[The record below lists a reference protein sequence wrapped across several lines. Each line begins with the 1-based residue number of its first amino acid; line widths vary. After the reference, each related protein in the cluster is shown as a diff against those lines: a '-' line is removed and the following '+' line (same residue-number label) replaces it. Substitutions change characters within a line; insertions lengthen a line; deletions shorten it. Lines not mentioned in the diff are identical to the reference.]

1 MKKLIKVRRL
11 TYDPDFNIG
20 QIYEA
25 YQRTPN
31 SFDLIEDPIPTVFK
45 DGVGEY
51 DFRDNWEKL
60 PYNTKILSDGTV
72 ARVGTIAHDINRRF
86 TGTILKTI
94 SDDIGFNRVGPSS
107 NDIILSTPNTERGWG
122 WNASYSPTKFALYVY
137 VSELR
142 KATPEERKQYYKD
155 LQNL

>member
-1 MKKLIKVRRL
+1 MIKTAEELKQQAIKIKLHRWTV
-11 TYDPDFNIG
+11 NICSMCG
-20 QIYEA
+20 YPCGYI
-25 YQRTPN
+25 
-31 SFDLIEDPIPTVFK
+31 
-45 DGVGEY
+45 
-51 DFRDNWEKL
+51 FRDNWEKL